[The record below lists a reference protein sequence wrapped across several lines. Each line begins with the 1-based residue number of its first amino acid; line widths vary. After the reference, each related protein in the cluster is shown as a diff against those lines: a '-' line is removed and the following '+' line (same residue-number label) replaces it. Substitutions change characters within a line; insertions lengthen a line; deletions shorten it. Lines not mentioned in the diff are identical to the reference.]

1 MALFLDLHQA
11 TALSADGVADHGS
24 DAAKD
29 VDAAFR
35 PVYADT
41 DSGANASPYEA
52 HSTAADEHELE
63 QAGLSFDAINEVDHA
78 LSTPGL
84 TQMLAC
90 G

>member
-1 MALFLDLHQA
+1 MALFLELHQA
-11 TALSADGVADHGS
+11 TALSADGVADYGS
-24 DAAKD
+24 DATKD

-35 PVYADT
+35 PVYAET
-41 DSGANASPYEA
+41 DSGSNASLYEA
-52 HSTAADEHELE
+52 HSAADENEFE